1 MPLDRTFER
10 RLAGVINARAPGVL
24 QGGLKG
30 VERES
35 LRVTPGGLIA
45 TTPHPRALGSALTNE
60 HITTDY
66 SEALI
71 ELVTP
76 PFPHTWELV
85 QYLVDLHQFVY
96 LNLPEDELLWA
107 TSMPCA
113 IQGDESIPIAQYGRS
128 NVGQM
133 KTVYRRGLG
142 ARYGR
147 VMQAISGVHFNYSFP
162 DQFWPVLEDVVQGK
176 ATDQAF
182 RSEIYFALLRNYRRH
197 GWIVLYLF
205 GNSPAIC
212 PSFLQ
217 GRRATKWR
225 TKCATKWMGMRV
237 LTAMSAASKCPNS
250 SADISSARLF

>member
-1 MPLDRTFER
+1 MRAAIDRKFEQT
-10 RLAGVINARAPGVL
+10 LAALINSGEPQII
-24 QGGLKG
+24 QGGRKG
-30 VERES
+30 VEKES

-113 IQGDESIPIAQYGRS
+113 IQGDESIPIAQY
-128 NVGQM
+128 
-133 KTVYRRGLG
+133 
-142 ARYGR
+142 
-147 VMQAISGVHFNYSFP
+147 
-162 DQFWPVLEDVVQGK
+162 
-176 ATDQAF
+176 
-182 RSEIYFALLRNYRRH
+182 
-197 GWIVLYLF
+197 
-205 GNSPAIC
+205 
-212 PSFLQ
+212 
-217 GRRATKWR
+217 
-225 TKCATKWMGMRV
+225 
-237 LTAMSAASKCPNS
+237 
-250 SADISSARLF
+250 